1 MNLVLTEK
9 HTIISVKNPMAKHAQ
24 SIDLYLRSR
33 VFGNGRG
40 WVFTPKHFQDLGS
53 DSAIDSALRR
63 LKAADTIRQLARGL
77 YDYPVQD
84 PVLGTV
90 APSAD
95 AIARAL
101 VVRDAI
107 RLQPSGAYAANVLG
121 LSEQVPSRVVFLTD
135 GPARKVKIG
144 KREIILQHTTP
155 RNMATAGRK
164 SGTFIQALRYL
175 GQDQV
180 DTQVLATLRRQIADD
195 DRPAIRKDLRHAPA
209 WIADLLRPL
218 TEPKPAA

>member
-1 MNLVLTEK
+1 M
-9 HTIISVKNPMAKHAQ
+9 PKHAT
-24 SIDLYLRSR
+24 STDSKVLDRIR
-33 VFGNGRG
+33 GHGRG
-40 WVFTPKHFQDLGS
+40 WVFTPAHLTDLGS
-53 DSAIDSALRR
+53 RNAVASALKRF
-63 LKAADTIRQLARGL
+63 KADNSIRQLARGL

-84 PVLGTV
+84 AKLGTV
-90 APSAD
+90 AASAD

-121 LSEQVPSRVVFLTD
+121 LSEQVPSRIVFLTD

-144 KREIILQHTTP
+144 KREILLQHTTP

-164 SGTFIQALRYL
+164 SGTLIQALRYL
-175 GQDQV
+175 GQDQI
-180 DTQVLATLRRQIADD
+180 DEKALATLQRHITAS
-195 DRPAIRKDLRHAPA
+195 DRPSLRKDLRHAPA

-218 TEPKPAA
+218 TAPAT

>member
-1 MNLVLTEK
+1 MPKQPTSTESKAMNRIYG
-9 HTIISVKNPMAKHAQ
+9 H
-24 SIDLYLRSR
+24 
-33 VFGNGRG
+33 GRG
-40 WVFTPKHFQDLGS
+40 WVFAPAHLADLGTRN
-53 DSAIDSALRR
+53 AVASALKR
-63 LKAADTIRQLARGL
+63 LKAAGVIRQLARGL
-77 YDYPVQD
+77 YDYPVEH

-101 VVRDAI
+101 VVRNAI

-121 LSEQVPSRVVFLTD
+121 LSEQVPSRIVFLTD

-144 KREIILQHTTP
+144 KQEIILQHTTP

-164 SGTFIQALRYL
+164 SGTLIQALRYL

-180 DTQVLATLRRQIADD
+180 DEKVVTALRRYIFSEDCA
-195 DRPAIRKDLRHAPA
+195 AIRKDLRHAPA

-218 TEPKPAA
+218 TEPTT